1 MQVQKTTFRKFFLV
15 NAILL
20 CALIIQPIT
29 STACQ
34 PFKHL
39 EMERREIVHSVCAKE
54 WIDLDNCPLE
64 FGSTYGLY
72 SAASLEMVVGGEIIY
87 EPVHYLGD
95 KTAQTA
101 DKLTFERFKK
111 YFITKEGW
119 ESTKDIDSYLY
130 GKYEVYKSGQPLES
144 IGISKAGLVAH
155 RIFEKILN
163 FKRAVQEKYP
173 KTSWWVD
180 KLMERWEAR
189 FAQAIDAVK
198 LLYEAE
204 MAEMERLQ
212 PGSAGEVKRI
222 LIAPIAQM
230 IDEATHDMT
239 PETKEAFKLAMRFT
253 DLVVAKTMINSAAKV
268 VFETGS
274 KKLIAMSEKMA
285 IKRAEKIAEKLG
297 KDQELTKSDVSFFG
311 TKRGAKAHEIVM
323 NNYVKKLQRLYRERA
338 AEEARKAAV
347 LAKLP
352 TEAQREML
360 DKMIALDLPTEFYS
374 SKGFPSF
381 HAFKKELGLAGEG
394 NEWHH
399 IVGQTPANV
408 KRFGAEVIHNTANVV
423 RVPNELH
430 KKVLGF
436 YSSKAPIAQGQRVR
450 EWLSGQSY
458 QKQYEYGIKKLED
471 FRGKP

>member
-1 MQVQKTTFRKFFLV
+1 
-15 NAILL
+15 
-20 CALIIQPIT
+20 
-29 STACQ
+29 
-34 PFKHL
+34 
-39 EMERREIVHSVCAKE
+39 MERREIVHSVCAKE

-64 FGSTYGLY
+64 FGSTYGLC

-95 KTAQTA
+95 KTVQTE
-101 DKLTFERFKK
+101 DQLTLERFKK
-111 YFITKEGW
+111 HFIRQEGW

-144 IGISKAGLVAH
+144 IGISKTGLVAH
-155 RIFEKILN
+155 RISEKILN

-198 LLYEAE
+198 FPYEVE

-268 VFETGS
+268 VFEAGS
-274 KKLIAMSEKMA
+274 KKLIAISEKMA

-297 KDQELTKSDVSFFG
+297 KDQELTKSDISFFG

-360 DKMIALDLPTEFYS
+360 DKMIALDLPTEFYL
-374 SKGFPSF
+374 SKGFSSLS
-381 HAFKKELGLAGEG
+381 AMKKAVPTKPRHV
-394 NEWHH
+394 WHH
-399 IVGQTPANV
+399 IVEQTPANV
-408 KRFGAEVIHNTANVV
+408 EKFGAEVIHNTANVV
-423 RVPNELH
+423 ELPH
-430 KKVLGF
+430 GPGTIHNRISGHYL
-436 YSSKAPIAQGQRVR
+436 SNQGDISDDKRIR
-450 EWLSGQSY
+450 EWLSTKSF
-458 QKQYEYGIKKLED
+458 KEQYEFGIKQLKKEGWSHD
-471 FRGKP
+471 